1 MKNWKKLISAGLAL
15 GLVLTNVP
23 QNTSVVYAQENGTLQ
38 NITFEQEQE
47 AVQNAPITVQK
58 VNGLSKDFVNGVD
71 VSSYLS
77 LVESGAKY
85 YDEKGD
91 EADLFDLLENAGVN
105 YVRLRVWNDPFPWDE
120 DGNYKYVGA
129 DGTTEY
135 KAAAV
140 TQAGISVNGVQQ
152 YCLVDDPD
160 TQVYR
165 EVYGAGVCDVATA
178 AIIGKKATDHNMKV
192 LIDFHY
198 SDFWADP
205 KKQRVP
211 KQWEGMSLEEKTS
224 ALSEFTE
231 ESLNTLLD
239 AGVDVGMVQV
249 GNEINNGMA
258 GETDEANVY
267 QLLKAGSA
275 AVRKVSQEKNHEIL
289 VALHF
294 TDPQSEDY
302 QYKRA
307 EGLEAAGVD
316 YDVFATSFYPFWHGS
331 ATTLKENLQR
341 IADKFNKK
349 VMVAEISYAW
359 TMEDGDSYGN
369 VVYSGAGDQNY
380 DYTIDVE
387 GQATAI
393 RDAIAAISAIGENGL
408 GTFYWEP
415 AWIPVN
421 NYADA
426 ADKDGTATK
435 NELAWKLNGSGWGTV
450 YSKDYDPEIAENER
464 GGGTWDNQAFFD
476 FNGKVLPSLNVYKWV
491 YTGAV
496 GSTKVKR
503 VAKTSVVMN
512 YKETPQ
518 LPETVTVT
526 LNDDSTMEAPVTWKQ
541 EEVDALKTATYGDYQ
556 VSGSVDAFTY
566 TDKLSGKTVLVP
578 AGTWT
583 TSCNVTIE
591 GKSYITNGDFE
602 TRNAQGWNLINYLG
616 EDVGYPKV
624 DKNSSNAQKGI
635 YYYTGWSKESMDFA
649 IEQEITKEQIPDGVY
664 ALSAYYQGTGI
675 AEVSKDAALYAVIT
689 YKDGTTKTC
698 STGIEIHN
706 VWKDFYQATVNV
718 ELDAN
723 VVSVKVGTRIACTAN
738 ELGAWVVCDNITLIK
753 SGELAKKDDSS
764 NGGTSGGNAE
774 TTVVPTDKKDDSQK
788 KDNTD
793 KTDNTG
799 NTENTVKKGTTISN
813 SKAAY
818 IVTNT
823 EKKTVVYKVGK
834 TKEKTVIIPATVKI
848 DGVTYKVTSID
859 AKAFANNKTVT
870 TVVIGSNITSIEKG
884 VFSGAKKLKTITL
897 KSGKLTKKSVKNCL
911 KGSAVTTI
919 QLKGNA
925 KKQYAKYVKYFTKAN
940 CGKKV
945 VIKK

>member
-15 GLVLTNVP
+15 GLVLTSVP
-23 QNTSVVYAQENGTLQ
+23 QSTSVVYAQENGTLQ
-38 NITFEQEQE
+38 NVTFEQEQE

-91 EADLFDLLENAGVN
+91 ETDLFDLLENAGVN

-160 TQVYR
+160 TKVYR

-178 AIIGKKATDHNMKV
+178 AIIGKKATDHHMKV

-249 GNEINNGMA
+249 EINNGMA

-275 AVRKVSQEKNHEIL
+275 AVRKVSQEKKHEIL

-426 ADKDGTATK
+426 TDKDGTAAK

-512 YKETPQ
+512 YMETPQ

-602 TRNAQGWNLINYLG
+602 TGDAQGWNLINYLG

-649 IEQEITKEQIPDGVY
+649 IEQEITKEQILDGVY

-774 TTVVPTDKKDDSQK
+774 TTIVPTDKKDDSQK

-793 KTDNTG
+793 ITDNTG
-799 NTENTVKKGTTISN
+799 KTENTVKKGTTISN

-823 EKKTVVYKVGK
+823 EKKTVVYKAGK

-884 VFSGAKKLKTITL
+884 AFSGAKKLKTITL

-925 KKQYAKYVKYFTKAN
+925 KKQYAKYVKYFTKTN

>member
-15 GLVLTNVP
+15 GLVLTSVP
-23 QNTSVVYAQENGTLQ
+23 QSTSVVYAQENGTLQ
-38 NITFEQEQE
+38 NVTFEQEQE

-91 EADLFDLLENAGVN
+91 ETDLFDLLENAGVN

-178 AIIGKKATDHNMKV
+178 AIIGKKATDHHMKV

-258 GETDEANVY
+258 GEANVY

-275 AVRKVSQEKNHEIL
+275 AVRKVSQEKKHEIL

-426 ADKDGTATK
+426 TDKDGTAAK

-512 YKETPQ
+512 YMETPQ

-602 TRNAQGWNLINYLG
+602 TGDAQGWNLINYLG

-774 TTVVPTDKKDDSQK
+774 TTIVPTDKKDDSQK

-793 KTDNTG
+793 ITDNTG
-799 NTENTVKKGTTISN
+799 KTENTVKKGTTISN

-823 EKKTVVYKVGK
+823 EKKTVVYKAGK

-884 VFSGAKKLKTITL
+884 AFSGAKKLKTITL

-925 KKQYAKYVKYFTKAN
+925 KKQYAKYVKYFTKTN

>member
-15 GLVLTNVP
+15 GLVLTSVP
-23 QNTSVVYAQENGTLQ
+23 QSTSVVYAQENGTLQ
-38 NITFEQEQE
+38 NVTFEQEQE

-91 EADLFDLLENAGVN
+91 ETDLFDLLENAGVN

-178 AIIGKKATDHNMKV
+178 AIIGKKATDHHMKV

-275 AVRKVSQEKNHEIL
+275 AVRKVSQEKKHEIL

-426 ADKDGTATK
+426 TDKDGTAAK

-512 YKETPQ
+512 YMETPQ

-602 TRNAQGWNLINYLG
+602 TGDAQGWNLINYLG

-635 YYYTGWSKESMDFA
+635 YYYTGWSKESM
-649 IEQEITKEQIPDGVY
+649 EITKEQIPDGVY

-774 TTVVPTDKKDDSQK
+774 TTIVPTDKKDDSQK

-793 KTDNTG
+793 ITDNTG
-799 NTENTVKKGTTISN
+799 KTENTVKKGTTISN

-823 EKKTVVYKVGK
+823 EKKTVVYKAGK

-884 VFSGAKKLKTITL
+884 AFSGAKKLKTITL

-925 KKQYAKYVKYFTKAN
+925 KKQYAKYVKYFTKTN

>member
-387 GQATAI
+387 
-393 RDAIAAISAIGENGL
+393 
-408 GTFYWEP
+408 
-415 AWIPVN
+415 
-421 NYADA
+421 
-426 ADKDGTATK
+426 
-435 NELAWKLNGSGWGTV
+435 
-450 YSKDYDPEIAENER
+450 
-464 GGGTWDNQAFFD
+464 
-476 FNGKVLPSLNVYKWV
+476 
-491 YTGAV
+491 
-496 GSTKVKR
+496 
-503 VAKTSVVMN
+503 
-512 YKETPQ
+512 
-518 LPETVTVT
+518 
-526 LNDDSTMEAPVTWKQ
+526 
-541 EEVDALKTATYGDYQ
+541 
-556 VSGSVDAFTY
+556 
-566 TDKLSGKTVLVP
+566 
-578 AGTWT
+578 
-583 TSCNVTIE
+583 
-591 GKSYITNGDFE
+591 
-602 TRNAQGWNLINYLG
+602 
-616 EDVGYPKV
+616 
-624 DKNSSNAQKGI
+624 
-635 YYYTGWSKESMDFA
+635 
-649 IEQEITKEQIPDGVY
+649 
-664 ALSAYYQGTGI
+664 
-675 AEVSKDAALYAVIT
+675 
-689 YKDGTTKTC
+689 
-698 STGIEIHN
+698 
-706 VWKDFYQATVNV
+706 
-718 ELDAN
+718 
-723 VVSVKVGTRIACTAN
+723 
-738 ELGAWVVCDNITLIK
+738 
-753 SGELAKKDDSS
+753 
-764 NGGTSGGNAE
+764 
-774 TTVVPTDKKDDSQK
+774 
-788 KDNTD
+788 
-793 KTDNTG
+793 
-799 NTENTVKKGTTISN
+799 
-813 SKAAY
+813 
-818 IVTNT
+818 
-823 EKKTVVYKVGK
+823 
-834 TKEKTVIIPATVKI
+834 
-848 DGVTYKVTSID
+848 
-859 AKAFANNKTVT
+859 
-870 TVVIGSNITSIEKG
+870 
-884 VFSGAKKLKTITL
+884 
-897 KSGKLTKKSVKNCL
+897 
-911 KGSAVTTI
+911 
-919 QLKGNA
+919 
-925 KKQYAKYVKYFTKAN
+925 
-940 CGKKV
+940 
-945 VIKK
+945 

>member
-1 MKNWKKLISAGLAL
+1 MEKLISAGLAL
-15 GLVLTNVP
+15 GLVLTSVP
-23 QNTSVVYAQENGTLQ
+23 QSTSVVYAQENGTLQ
-38 NITFEQEQE
+38 NVTFEQEQE

-91 EADLFDLLENAGVN
+91 ETDLFDLLENAGVN

-152 YCLVDDPD
+152 YCLVDDQD

-178 AIIGKKATDHNMKV
+178 AIIGKKATDHHMKV

-426 ADKDGTATK
+426 TDKDGTA
-435 NELAWKLNGSGWGTV
+435 
-450 YSKDYDPEIAENER
+450 
-464 GGGTWDNQAFFD
+464 
-476 FNGKVLPSLNVYKWV
+476 
-491 YTGAV
+491 
-496 GSTKVKR
+496 
-503 VAKTSVVMN
+503 AKMN
-512 YKETPQ
+512 
-518 LPETVTVT
+518 
-526 LNDDSTMEAPVTWKQ
+526 W
-541 EEVDALKTATYGDYQ
+541 
-556 VSGSVDAFTY
+556 
-566 TDKLSGKTVLVP
+566 
-578 AGTWT
+578 
-583 TSCNVTIE
+583 
-591 GKSYITNGDFE
+591 
-602 TRNAQGWNLINYLG
+602 
-616 EDVGYPKV
+616 
-624 DKNSSNAQKGI
+624 
-635 YYYTGWSKESMDFA
+635 
-649 IEQEITKEQIPDGVY
+649 
-664 ALSAYYQGTGI
+664 
-675 AEVSKDAALYAVIT
+675 
-689 YKDGTTKTC
+689 
-698 STGIEIHN
+698 H
-706 VWKDFYQATVNV
+706 
-718 ELDAN
+718 
-723 VVSVKVGTRIACTAN
+723 
-738 ELGAWVVCDNITLIK
+738 
-753 SGELAKKDDSS
+753 
-764 NGGTSGGNAE
+764 GN
-774 TTVVPTDKKDDSQK
+774 
-788 KDNTD
+788 
-793 KTDNTG
+793 
-799 NTENTVKKGTTISN
+799 
-813 SKAAY
+813 
-818 IVTNT
+818 
-823 EKKTVVYKVGK
+823 
-834 TKEKTVIIPATVKI
+834 
-848 DGVTYKVTSID
+848 
-859 AKAFANNKTVT
+859 
-870 TVVIGSNITSIEKG
+870 
-884 VFSGAKKLKTITL
+884 
-897 KSGKLTKKSVKNCL
+897 
-911 KGSAVTTI
+911 
-919 QLKGNA
+919 
-925 KKQYAKYVKYFTKAN
+925 
-940 CGKKV
+940 
-945 VIKK
+945 

>member
-15 GLVLTNVP
+15 GLVLTSVP
-23 QNTSVVYAQENGTLQ
+23 QSTSVVYAQENGTLQ
-38 NITFEQEQE
+38 NVTFEQEQE

-91 EADLFDLLENAGVN
+91 ETDLFDLLENAGVN

-178 AIIGKKATDHNMKV
+178 AIIGKKATDHHMKV

-275 AVRKVSQEKNHEIL
+275 AVRKVSQEKKHEIL

-426 ADKDGTATK
+426 TDKDGTAAK

-512 YKETPQ
+512 YMETPQ

-602 TRNAQGWNLINYLG
+602 TGDAQGWNLINYLG

-718 ELDAN
+718 EL
-723 VVSVKVGTRIACTAN
+723 SVKVGTRIACTAN

-774 TTVVPTDKKDDSQK
+774 TTIVPTDKKDDSQK

-823 EKKTVVYKVGK
+823 EKKTVVYKAGK

-925 KKQYAKYVKYFTKAN
+925 KKQYAKYVKYFTKTN

>member
-15 GLVLTNVP
+15 GLVLTSVP
-23 QNTSVVYAQENGTLQ
+23 QSTSVVYAQENGTLQ
-38 NITFEQEQE
+38 NVTFEQEQE

-91 EADLFDLLENAGVN
+91 ETDLFDLLENAGVN

-178 AIIGKKATDHNMKV
+178 AIIGKKATDHHMKV

-275 AVRKVSQEKNHEIL
+275 AVRKVSQEKKHEIL

-426 ADKDGTATK
+426 TDKDGTAAK

-512 YKETPQ
+512 YMETPQ

-526 LNDDSTMEAPVTWKQ
+526 LMMI
-541 EEVDALKTATYGDYQ
+541 
-556 VSGSVDAFTY
+556 
-566 TDKLSGKTVLVP
+566 VP
-578 AGTWT
+578 W
-583 TSCNVTIE
+583 
-591 GKSYITNGDFE
+591 
-602 TRNAQGWNLINYLG
+602 RLQ
-616 EDVGYPKV
+616 
-624 DKNSSNAQKGI
+624 
-635 YYYTGWSKESMDFA
+635 
-649 IEQEITKEQIPDGVY
+649 
-664 ALSAYYQGTGI
+664 
-675 AEVSKDAALYAVIT
+675 
-689 YKDGTTKTC
+689 
-698 STGIEIHN
+698 
-706 VWKDFYQATVNV
+706 
-718 ELDAN
+718 
-723 VVSVKVGTRIACTAN
+723 
-738 ELGAWVVCDNITLIK
+738 
-753 SGELAKKDDSS
+753 
-764 NGGTSGGNAE
+764 
-774 TTVVPTDKKDDSQK
+774 
-788 KDNTD
+788 
-793 KTDNTG
+793 
-799 NTENTVKKGTTISN
+799 
-813 SKAAY
+813 
-818 IVTNT
+818 
-823 EKKTVVYKVGK
+823 
-834 TKEKTVIIPATVKI
+834 
-848 DGVTYKVTSID
+848 
-859 AKAFANNKTVT
+859 
-870 TVVIGSNITSIEKG
+870 
-884 VFSGAKKLKTITL
+884 
-897 KSGKLTKKSVKNCL
+897 
-911 KGSAVTTI
+911 
-919 QLKGNA
+919 
-925 KKQYAKYVKYFTKAN
+925 
-940 CGKKV
+940 
-945 VIKK
+945 

>member
-1 MKNWKKLISAGLAL
+1 
-15 GLVLTNVP
+15 
-23 QNTSVVYAQENGTLQ
+23 
-38 NITFEQEQE
+38 
-47 AVQNAPITVQK
+47 
-58 VNGLSKDFVNGVD
+58 
-71 VSSYLS
+71 
-77 LVESGAKY
+77 
-85 YDEKGD
+85 
-91 EADLFDLLENAGVN
+91 
-105 YVRLRVWNDPFPWDE
+105 
-120 DGNYKYVGA
+120 
-129 DGTTEY
+129 
-135 KAAAV
+135 
-140 TQAGISVNGVQQ
+140 
-152 YCLVDDPD
+152 
-160 TQVYR
+160 
-165 EVYGAGVCDVATA
+165 
-178 AIIGKKATDHNMKV
+178 
-192 LIDFHY
+192 
-198 SDFWADP
+198 
-205 KKQRVP
+205 
-211 KQWEGMSLEEKTS
+211 
-224 ALSEFTE
+224 
-231 ESLNTLLD
+231 
-239 AGVDVGMVQV
+239 
-249 GNEINNGMA
+249 
-258 GETDEANVY
+258 
-267 QLLKAGSA
+267 
-275 AVRKVSQEKNHEIL
+275 
-289 VALHF
+289 
-294 TDPQSEDY
+294 
-302 QYKRA
+302 
-307 EGLEAAGVD
+307 
-316 YDVFATSFYPFWHGS
+316 
-331 ATTLKENLQR
+331 
-341 IADKFNKK
+341 
-349 VMVAEISYAW
+349 
-359 TMEDGDSYGN
+359 
-369 VVYSGAGDQNY
+369 
-380 DYTIDVE
+380 
-387 GQATAI
+387 
-393 RDAIAAISAIGENGL
+393 
-408 GTFYWEP
+408 
-415 AWIPVN
+415 
-421 NYADA
+421 
-426 ADKDGTATK
+426 
-435 NELAWKLNGSGWGTV
+435 
-450 YSKDYDPEIAENER
+450 
-464 GGGTWDNQAFFD
+464 
-476 FNGKVLPSLNVYKWV
+476 
-491 YTGAV
+491 
-496 GSTKVKR
+496 
-503 VAKTSVVMN
+503 MN

-602 TRNAQGWNLINYLG
+602 TGNAQGWNLINYLG

>member
-1 MKNWKKLISAGLAL
+1 M
-15 GLVLTNVP
+15 
-23 QNTSVVYAQENGTLQ
+23 
-38 NITFEQEQE
+38 
-47 AVQNAPITVQK
+47 
-58 VNGLSKDFVNGVD
+58 
-71 VSSYLS
+71 
-77 LVESGAKY
+77 
-85 YDEKGD
+85 
-91 EADLFDLLENAGVN
+91 
-105 YVRLRVWNDPFPWDE
+105 
-120 DGNYKYVGA
+120 
-129 DGTTEY
+129 
-135 KAAAV
+135 
-140 TQAGISVNGVQQ
+140 
-152 YCLVDDPD
+152 
-160 TQVYR
+160 
-165 EVYGAGVCDVATA
+165 
-178 AIIGKKATDHNMKV
+178 
-192 LIDFHY
+192 
-198 SDFWADP
+198 
-205 KKQRVP
+205 
-211 KQWEGMSLEEKTS
+211 
-224 ALSEFTE
+224 
-231 ESLNTLLD
+231 
-239 AGVDVGMVQV
+239 
-249 GNEINNGMA
+249 
-258 GETDEANVY
+258 
-267 QLLKAGSA
+267 
-275 AVRKVSQEKNHEIL
+275 
-289 VALHF
+289 
-294 TDPQSEDY
+294 
-302 QYKRA
+302 
-307 EGLEAAGVD
+307 
-316 YDVFATSFYPFWHGS
+316 
-331 ATTLKENLQR
+331 
-341 IADKFNKK
+341 
-349 VMVAEISYAW
+349 
-359 TMEDGDSYGN
+359 
-369 VVYSGAGDQNY
+369 
-380 DYTIDVE
+380 
-387 GQATAI
+387 
-393 RDAIAAISAIGENGL
+393 
-408 GTFYWEP
+408 
-415 AWIPVN
+415 
-421 NYADA
+421 
-426 ADKDGTATK
+426 
-435 NELAWKLNGSGWGTV
+435 
-450 YSKDYDPEIAENER
+450 
-464 GGGTWDNQAFFD
+464 
-476 FNGKVLPSLNVYKWV
+476 LPSLNVYKWV

-512 YKETPQ
+512 YMETPQ

-602 TRNAQGWNLINYLG
+602 TGDAQGWNLINYLG

-774 TTVVPTDKKDDSQK
+774 TTIVPTDKKDDSQK

-793 KTDNTG
+793 ITDNTG
-799 NTENTVKKGTTISN
+799 KTENTVKKGTTISN

-823 EKKTVVYKVGK
+823 EKKTVVYKAGK

-884 VFSGAKKLKTITL
+884 AFSGAKKLKTITL

-925 KKQYAKYVKYFTKAN
+925 KKQYAKYVKYFTKTN
-940 CGKKV
+940 CGKR
-945 VIKK
+945 